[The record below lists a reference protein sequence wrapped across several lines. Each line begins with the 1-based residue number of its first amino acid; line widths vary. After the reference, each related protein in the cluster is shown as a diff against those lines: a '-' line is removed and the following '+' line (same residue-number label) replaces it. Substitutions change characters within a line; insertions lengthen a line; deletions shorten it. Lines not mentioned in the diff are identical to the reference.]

1 MNSPVF
7 LADSDHLA
15 PAMNDV
21 EINAVDGKRV
31 LIYLLAAVRSWPEE
45 DIADKWQLRAP
56 QFSRAREWGRRTEW
70 HLAGTASRGRRHDN
84 GSRCLIEA
92 IISFGTNIAPAP

>member
-21 EINAVDGKRV
+21 DINTVDGKGDGWERGR
-31 LIYLLAAVRSWPEE
+31 IYLLAAVRSWPVSACCDWRLSAHWQPAAGGAIE
-45 DIADKWQLRAP
+45 DSMAA
-56 QFSRAREWGRRTEW
+56 
-70 HLAGTASRGRRHDN
+70 
-84 GSRCLIEA
+84 
-92 IISFGTNIAPAP
+92 

>member
-21 EINAVDGKRV
+21 DINAVDGKRGR
-31 LIYLLAAVRSWPEE
+31 IYLLAAVRSWP
-45 DIADKWQLRAP
+45 IA
-56 QFSRAREWGRRTEW
+56 ARRK
-70 HLAGTASRGRRHDN
+70 
-84 GSRCLIEA
+84 
-92 IISFGTNIAPAP
+92 